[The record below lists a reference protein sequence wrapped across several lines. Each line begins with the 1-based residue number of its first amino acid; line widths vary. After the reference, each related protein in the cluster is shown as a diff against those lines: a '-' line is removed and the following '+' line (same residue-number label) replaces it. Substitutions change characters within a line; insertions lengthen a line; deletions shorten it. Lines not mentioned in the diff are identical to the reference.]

1 MRYQKLIPH
10 FLFFGFRKFI
20 RRDSSAIAATSHS
33 LVKRIFASIQQL
45 F

>member
-20 RRDSSAIAATSHS
+20 RRDSSVAAISHS